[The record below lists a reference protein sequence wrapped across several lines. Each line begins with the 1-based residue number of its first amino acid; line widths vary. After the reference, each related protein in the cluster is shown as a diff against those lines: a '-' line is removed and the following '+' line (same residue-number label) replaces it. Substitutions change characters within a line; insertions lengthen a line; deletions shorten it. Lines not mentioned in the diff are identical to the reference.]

1 MDTLRFIRLPF
12 IPCPGSPLNPTP
24 HPRSIY
30 PDPDLARL
38 LVHHYGGN
46 PDFWTYHNGFIDRWL
61 AILGRIRY
69 RSIPILETPQDPIGG
84 PAWALGIW
92 YALCNRLYQNPPQWQ
107 GYWDFPILDGEGLFW
122 VLLRETL
129 HRDYHRQALGPAS
142 ALTLNLRPAVF
153 EALMAQ
159 AQTSPDPRVQQWLQ
173 AWQQGGWPIP

>member
-1 MDTLRFIRLPF
+1 MNTLRFIRLPF

-46 PDFWTYHNGFIDRWL
+46 PDFWAYHNRFIDRWL
-61 AILGRIRY
+61 AILGQIRCC
-69 RSIPILETPQDPIGG
+69 SIPSLIVPQDPISG

-92 YALCNRLYQNPPQWQ
+92 YAVCNRLYQNPPQWQ
-107 GYWDFPILDGEGLFW
+107 GYWDFAILDGEGLFW

-129 HRDYHRQALGPAS
+129 HRDYHSQALGA
-142 ALTLNLRPAVF
+142 AGNLRSAVF
-153 EALMAQ
+153 ENLLAQ
-159 AQTSPDPRVQQWLQ
+159 AQASPDPRVQQWLQ